1 MIKTFQAPDI
11 IVTSQDGEYLML
23 VEVKLKGSI
32 AKNVIEQLKHT
43 MASIGCSVGLVV
55 AGERV
60 ILLRDSLEKYNGE
73 SIDVVGEAKLPDS
86 LLPPADEQWKGQ
98 PAVEF
103 ESRVQRWLEKLKL
116 TASMDNFPNDLRNL
130 LGEPII
136 SLLRIGEVRAA
147 ASQINLVRYNAMI
160 KTSQPDIVV
169 TSQDG
174 EYLMIVEV
182 KLKDISIN
190 ARLIA
195 QLKNDMASIGC
206 SVGLVVAGERVI
218 LLRDSLEKYN
228 GESIDVVGEAKLP
241 NSLLPSADEQWKGQ
255 PAVEFESRVQRW
267 LEKLKLTANME
278 NFPNDLKNLLG
289 EPIISLL
296 RIGEVRAAGPRWSK
310 SAK

>member
-1 MIKTFQAPDI
+1 
-11 IVTSQDGEYLML
+11 ML
-23 VEVKLKGSI
+23 VEVKLKDISI
-32 AKNVIEQLKHT
+32 NARLIAQLKND
-43 MASIGCSVGLVV
+43 MVSIGCSVGLVV

-73 SIDVVGEAKLPDS
+73 SIDVVGEAQLPDS
-86 LLPPADEQWKGQ
+86 LLPPADEQWKGN
-98 PAVEF
+98 PSIEF

-116 TASMDNFPNDLRNL
+116 TANMENFPNDLKNL

-147 ASQINLVRYNAMI
+147 TRI

-169 TSQDG
+169 TTQDG

-182 KLKDISIN
+182 KLKHISIN

-228 GESIDVVGEAKLP
+228 GESIDVVGEAQLP
-241 NSLLPSADEQWKGQ
+241 DSLLPPADEQWKGN
-255 PAVEFESRVQRW
+255 PSIEFESRVQRW